1 MPKKTN
7 ERLEELK
14 IVHETLEMMIQL
26 IKDLGFEPPP
36 DVSPYQG
43 TTGDKA
49 ATLYGERLNDIYQGY
64 ATMLEDRER
73 FKIKIDTFTAQN
85 AEMPCTD
92 KKKSSDPHQK
102 TASKRRAKR
111 RGNPWDRP
119 KKRQRQPNLKEE
131 KVSKS
136 PLSNEI
142 V

>member
-7 ERLEELK
+7 ERLEELE

-36 DVSPYQG
+36 DVSPYQRING
-43 TTGDKA
+43 EKA

-64 ATMLEDRER
+64 ATMLENRER
-73 FKIKIDTFTAQN
+73 YKVEIDAFTAQN
-85 AEMPCTD
+85 AESPCTD
-92 KKKSSDPHQK
+92 MKKSSCPQQK

-111 RGNPWDRP
+111 RVNPWDRP
-119 KKRQRQPNLKEE
+119 KRRQRQPNLRGDKA
-131 KVSKS
+131 SKS